1 MGQPFLCDAVHTTP
15 DATHPECRLETAHAH
30 SLLGLAPDGVYR
42 ASPVTSAPV
51 SSYLTLSPLPKRNA
65 WAVCFLWHF
74 PSVHTGRTLSAVL
87 SPWSPDFPLTPRDQ
101 RLPGRLVETSV
112 YKNAA
117 TKPILL
123 TE

>member
-1 MGQPFLCDAVHTTP
+1 MGQPFLCDDARATP

-51 SSYLTLSPLPKRNA
+51 SSYLTLSPLPRIKSG
-65 WAVCFLWHF
+65 AVCFLWHF

-101 RLPGRLVETSV
+101 RLPGRLVELDL
-112 YKNAA
+112 YKITAR
-117 TKPILL
+117 KPIP
-123 TE
+123 